1 LLEVEVEILMKLP
14 RTAIAAVLTLAFA
27 LAGCATI
34 GNVPINQPTSNADAG
49 VVLDPKAE
57 VGMQGRAAEV
67 TKGDLLINLAFSGG
81 GTRAAAF
88 SFGVLQGLDRARANV
103 RGREIDLLDQVGFV
117 SGVSGGSVTAAYF
130 GLKKHAALADF
141 RDRFLIKDAEEDLIT
156 RVGPVTLVQGL
167 GGGVNDATRLRSWLD
182 TNLFEGATFSNLYAN
197 RRPTV
202 LLNATDLYNG
212 TPFVFIPVEFSAIC
226 SDLAQ
231 YPISAAVAASAA
243 VPIAFSP
250 VVLETYPNRCKAK
263 LPDWLLRAGN
273 NPNASPLLRAFA
285 RGIERASDGT
295 MKYIKLV
302 DGGLVDNYGLS
313 GITIVRESAQT
324 PYGPLTPG
332 EAIRLR
338 RVLFL
343 TVDAGNESKK
353 DWGQKLEGPSGAQ
366 LISAIADVSVAAAS
380 RSSYSAFEESMRS
393 WNEKLIRW
401 RCGLAK
407 AEVKKY
413 LGARAWNCRDLKF
426 FIGRV
431 SFDDLDKERAEK
443 LALVPTRFKLPS
455 DTVDDL
461 IGGGI
466 EALSRNPV
474 YRNFIGSL

>member
-1 LLEVEVEILMKLP
+1 LTNLSRI
-14 RTAIAAVLTLAFA
+14 AIAAVLTLTFA

-34 GNVPINQPTSNADAG
+34 GNLPINQPTSGPDAG

-57 VGMQGRAAEV
+57 AGMEGRAAEV
-67 TKGDLLINLAFSGG
+67 TNGDLLITLAFSGG

-88 SFGVLQGLDRARANV
+88 SFGVLQGLDRAQVNV
-103 RGREIDLLDQVGFV
+103 HGRKIDLLDQVDFV

-130 GLKKHAALADF
+130 GLKKKAALADF
-141 RDRFLIKDAEEDLIT
+141 RDRFLIKDAEEDLTT

-167 GGGVNDATRLRSWLD
+167 GGGVNDATRLRGWLD
-182 TNLFEGATFSNLYAN
+182 ANLFEGATFSNLYAN
-197 RRPTV
+197 GRPTV

-250 VVLETYPNRCKAK
+250 VVLETYPDRCRAK

-313 GITIVRESAQT
+313 GFTIVRESAQT

-343 TVDAGNESKK
+343 TVDAGSESKK
-353 DWGQKLEGPSGAQ
+353 DWAQKLEGPSGAQ
-366 LISAIADVSVAAAS
+366 LISAITDVSVAAAS
-380 RSSYSAFEESMRS
+380 RLSYSAFEDSMRN

-401 RCGLAK
+401 RCGLPK
-407 AEVKKY
+407 AEVAKY

-431 SFDDLDKERAEK
+431 SFDDLGKERVNK
-443 LALVPTRFKLPS
+443 LALVPTRFKLPI
-455 DTVDDL
+455 DTVDEL
-461 IGGGI
+461 ITGGSD
-466 EALSRNPV
+466 ALSRNPI
-474 YRNFIGSL
+474 YRKFIGSL